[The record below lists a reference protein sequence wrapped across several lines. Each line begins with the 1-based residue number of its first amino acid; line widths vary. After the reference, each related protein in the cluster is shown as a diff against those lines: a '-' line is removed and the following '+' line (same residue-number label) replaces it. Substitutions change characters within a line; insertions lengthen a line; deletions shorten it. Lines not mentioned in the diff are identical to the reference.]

1 MKLKTHGKNISAV
14 EVSHIDTHG
23 LWLWVND
30 KEYFLSYDEYP
41 WFKEAKVNQILNV
54 KLLHGFH
61 LYWPELDVDLEIK
74 SLDKPRDY
82 PLKYAMQR

>member
-1 MKLKTHGKNISAV
+1 
-14 EVSHIDTHG
+14 VSHIDTHG
-23 LWLWVND
+23 LWLWVKD

-61 LYWPELDVDLEIK
+61 LYWPELDVDLEIG
-74 SLDKPRDY
+74 SLDRPQDY
-82 PLKYAMQR
+82 PLKYHLGF

>member
-1 MKLKTHGKNISAV
+1 
-14 EVSHIDTHG
+14 VSHIDTHG
-23 LWLWVND
+23 LWLWVKD

-61 LYWPELDVDLEIK
+61 LYWPELDVDLEIG
-74 SLDKPRDY
+74 SLDRPQNY
-82 PLKYAMQR
+82 PLKYALQR